1 MANKQWSIMRCIEMK
16 RLNLYSWNS
25 ACINALRTFNT
36 HFCYLFFCNLCWLET
51 TVFFTVSVLSFGMEF
66 YIPRMIYYTFF
77 LFALK
82 MAKFGFSTKK
92 SKSIVANCFF
102 FRAFLLKWHRII
114 DSFVHLRLLFFLL
127 ICRRCTLICM
137 LKYRFANT
145 SH

>member
-36 HFCYLFFCNLCWLET
+36 HFCYLFFCNLRWLKT
-51 TVFFTVSVLSFGMEF
+51 TVFLQFQSSHLEWNFTYRAWFT
-66 YIPRMIYYTFF
+66 IHFF
-77 LFALK
+77 CLHWKWPNSAFLRRNRNQ
-82 MAKFGFSTKK
+82 SWQT
-92 SKSIVANCFF
+92 VF

-137 LKYRFANT
+137 LKYRFANA

>member
-36 HFCYLFFCNLCWLET
+36 HFCYLFFCNLRWLKT

-77 LFALK
+77 CLHWKWPNSAFLRRNRNQ
-82 MAKFGFSTKK
+82 SWQT
-92 SKSIVANCFF
+92 VF

-137 LKYRFANT
+137 LKYRFANA